1 MCGTLPVGNRLNG
14 GSLTAL
20 EGFVIG
26 GIMNDNSVSYPI
38 AGDIGYVVVG
48 EYRRRL
54 TVELNVQAVRKLPT
68 AVVSRR
74 VLIAAKRA
82 LASAGG
88 EDCVVELVLGDTG
101 DTGDGGSGG
110 LEPLAGSDP

>member
-1 MCGTLPVGNRLNG
+1 
-14 GSLTAL
+14 
-20 EGFVIG
+20 
-26 GIMNDNSVSYPI
+26 MNDNSVSYPI

-54 TVELNVQAVRKLPT
+54 TVELNVEAVRKLPT
-68 AVVSRR
+68 AVISRR

-88 EDCVVELVLGDTG
+88 EDGVVEFLLGDTG
-101 DTGDGGSGG
+101 GTGDLGSGG
-110 LEPLAGSDP
+110 FEPFTSGDS

>member
-1 MCGTLPVGNRLNG
+1 
-14 GSLTAL
+14 
-20 EGFVIG
+20 
-26 GIMNDNSVSYPI
+26 MNAESVSYPI

-48 EYRRRL
+48 DYRRRL

-82 LASAGG
+82 LASAGR
-88 EDCVVELVLGDTG
+88 EDSVVELFLGDTG
-101 DTGDGGSGG
+101 EAGDFGGSG
-110 LEPLAGSDP
+110 LEPLAGGNA

>member
-1 MCGTLPVGNRLNG
+1 
-14 GSLTAL
+14 
-20 EGFVIG
+20 
-26 GIMNDNSVSYPI
+26 MNDTSVSYPI

-54 TVELNVQAVRKLPT
+54 TVELNVQAVQKLPR

-82 LASAGG
+82 LASAGR
-88 EDCVVELVLGDTG
+88 EDGVVELFLGNPCDTG
-101 DTGDGGSGG
+101 DLGGGG
-110 LEPLAGSDP
+110 LEPLTGSDS

>member
-1 MCGTLPVGNRLNG
+1 
-14 GSLTAL
+14 
-20 EGFVIG
+20 
-26 GIMNDNSVSYPI
+26 MNAESVSYPI

-82 LASAGG
+82 LASAGS
-88 EDCVVELVLGDTG
+88 EDGVVELFLGDPGDTG
-101 DTGDGGSGG
+101 DLGGGE
-110 LEPLAGSDP
+110 LEPLAGGNP

>member
-1 MCGTLPVGNRLNG
+1 MSTK
-14 GSLTAL
+14 
-20 EGFVIG
+20 
-26 GIMNDNSVSYPI
+26 SVSCPI

-48 EYRRRL
+48 EHRRRL

-74 VLIAAKRA
+74 VMVAAKRA

-88 EDCVVELVLGDTG
+88 DDSVVELLTG
-101 DTGDGGSGG
+101 DTGDGGDIGSGV
-110 LEPLAGSDP
+110 LEPFAGGHA